1 MKRKSK
7 LLNVVSIIIIIFGSL
22 SVLSSLAVFALSDI
36 LEQSY
41 EMLGME
47 APSTAYN
54 VLGLIVAVIMLAA
67 GITGV
72 MYRSR
77 KSVLLIGL
85 LYCLAILVN
94 IGASIAYTGFS
105 VTYAVSLILP
115 VLYMWGWYQ
124 SE

>member
-67 GITGV
+67 GIMGV
-72 MYRSR
+72 MYRSK
-77 KSVLLIGL
+77 KSVLIIGA
-85 LYCLAILVN
+85 LYCLFVFVN
-94 IGASIAYTGFS
+94 IVMSSVSLGFS
-105 VTYAVSLILP
+105 FTYVFGLILP